1 MAKSTAKAEAL
12 LRDMKDRLQFRGFS
26 VSESKDAEG
35 FPKLTIGTEASVKL
49 VQADAVSK
57 DIFGNDLKAFAPHEA
72 ELSSADGQSK
82 ADYSKILHELVKMG
96 VEKVYIKEGADL
108 AAAEAAAA
116 SDYIVFDVRF
126 PTKGV

>member
-1 MAKSTAKAEAL
+1 MAKSTAKAEAV
-12 LRDMKDRLQFRGFS
+12 LRDMKDRLEQRGFS

-35 FPKLTIGTEASVKL
+35 YPKLTIGSEASISM
-49 VQADAVSK
+49 VQADMVSK

-82 ADYSKILHELVKMG
+82 SDYSKILHELVKTG
-96 VEKVYIKEGADL
+96 IEKIYIKEGADL

-116 SDYIVFDVRF
+116 SDCIVFDVRF